1 MIKDTKIQ
9 SVTIRMTWKQSES
22 LRKSAEANNLN
33 MSDYIRQ
40 FIPNLKGGNK

>member
-1 MIKDTKIQ
+1 MTKDVRVKAI
-9 SVTIRMTWKQSES
+9 TIRMTWKQNES